1 MPDMA
6 STSRFSG
13 IVGGAMMKPVRL
25 DLPKSGLQN
34 VVLGKMANSS
44 GSGLQSRRVARI
56 TGMVRRATFKHI

>member
-1 MPDMA
+1 
-6 STSRFSG
+6 
-13 IVGGAMMKPVRL
+13 MMKPVRL